1 MRGVETDYAGV
12 GTFWLS
18 FTETLK
24 GWPHNVL
31 IFPMGS
37 ITNFW
42 LVMGWELFDWASQ
55 KSWKTRPH
63 NVLIFPMGSS
73 SKLLTLFSTS
83 CNKICKLFL
92 ITFFFVWGL
101 PWWHIIVITDTC
113 SNNIIYP
120 EPKTT
125 VTKKKQNLLTQFAV
139 AAAQS
144 KLEAPFG
151 GRHHPQQQSCS

>member
-1 MRGVETDYAGV
+1 
-12 GTFWLS
+12 
-18 FTETLK
+18 
-24 GWPHNVL
+24 
-31 IFPMGS
+31 
-37 ITNFW
+37 
-42 LVMGWELFDWASQ
+42 
-55 KSWKTRPH
+55 
-63 NVLIFPMGSS
+63 
-73 SKLLTLFSTS
+73 
-83 CNKICKLFL
+83 
-92 ITFFFVWGL
+92 
-101 PWWHIIVITDTC
+101 VITDTC